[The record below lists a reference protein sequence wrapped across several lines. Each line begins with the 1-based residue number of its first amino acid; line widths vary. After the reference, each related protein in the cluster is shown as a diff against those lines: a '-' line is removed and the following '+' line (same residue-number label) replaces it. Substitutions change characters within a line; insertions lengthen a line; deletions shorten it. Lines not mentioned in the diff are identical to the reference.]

1 MKILVLCEGTDGKNG
16 WNTYARDLRDA
27 LASGHDVETLTHAH
41 AFSVLP
47 RALTLLTRPWL
58 ARIAAFRLERQ
69 LRRIRPDVIHLT
81 VEAYALLIPL
91 LGDAWKQ
98 RTVMTIHGTYGV
110 MPLRDR
116 HLLPHA
122 KRYYEDIP
130 RFITVSAYT
139 KQRVEEE
146 LAMRVSPAASDS
158 FAERATVIHNGITL
172 PPQPPSRTRNATKQI
187 LLVGGVKRRKG
198 ILQALR
204 GCAAYRDAG
213 GSPFRFTIAGSTPNN
228 AYTEEVRG
236 EIRRLGLDA
245 CVTLAGM
252 IDDAQL
258 EDAYRQADVLLMP
271 SQTDEDSFE
280 GFGLVF
286 LEANAHGVPV
296 IGPADSGTAEAIAE
310 GISGYQV
317 NVDDVAMIADRL
329 SRILEEHAI
338 DPMACRRWA
347 EEHSIRNAATEVEKV
362 YTALLQ

>member
-1 MKILVLCEGTDGKNG
+1 MKILILCEGVDGKNG

-27 LASGHDVETLTHAH
+27 LGAEHTVETLTHAH
-41 AFSVLP
+41 ALSILP

-58 ARIAAFRLERQ
+58 ARIAAWRMERV
-69 LRRIRPDVIHLT
+69 LRRVQPDVIHIT
-81 VEAYALLIPL
+81 VESYALIVPHVSE
-91 LGDAWKQ
+91 AWQK
-98 RTVMTIHGTYGV
+98 RTVLTIHGTYGV
-110 MPLRDR
+110 MPLRNK
-116 HLLPHA
+116 HLVRLA
-122 KRYYEDIP
+122 AQYYEIIP
-130 RFITVSAYT
+130 SFVTVSSYT
-139 KQRVEEE
+139 KRRVEEE
-146 LAMRVSPAASDS
+146 LAMRVSPAASAS
-158 FAERATVIHNGITL
+158 FSARATVVHNGIAL
-172 PPQPPSRTRNATKQI
+172 PPAPTAKSGNATKNI

-228 AYTEEVRG
+228 AYMEEVRT

-280 GFGLVF
+280 GFGLVY
-286 LEANAHGVPV
+286 LEANARGVPV
-296 IGPADSGTAEAIAE
+296 IGPDDSGTAEAIAD

-317 NVDDVAMIADRL
+317 NVDDARAIADRL
-329 SRILEEHAI
+329 RKILDEDAI

-347 EEHSIRNAATEVEKV
+347 EEHSIRNAASEVGKV